1 MPAASALRAE
11 VPIHVL
17 IAEDDPDVR
26 SLVLDVV
33 KELGHAPSCAAN
45 GADALALYDTDGADV
60 VVSDWLMPRM
70 DGVQLCR
77 RVRSRV
83 GAPYTYFILLT
94 ALGDS
99 EHRIAGMQAGADD
112 YLEKPFNLSDIEARL
127 IAAERVTVLH
137 RRREALLC
145 LARRFAA
152 ETDAD
157 RLLDDLLREAI
168 ELLGGSAGVVT
179 RWDDESELLVAVHG
193 STPALTQ
200 LRLRLGEGAC
210 GRAAQQRVPVL
221 VERGRGHGKPPGEP
235 VDAVLESAQLES
247 AIAVPLVHDARLVG
261 TLSVGRNGAASESA
275 FTQEDAQ
282 LLEMLA
288 STAAA
293 ALVGLEHARLDG
305 VLLAARTAQ
314 HELNNQLAVAR
325 GYAEMLAG
333 APDLPPHL
341 HEIAEEVMNA
351 ADDAAGIVRQLRSIA
366 QIREQRWND
375 PSDSTI
381 NLSRSQ
387 H

>member
-1 MPAASALRAE
+1 M
-11 VPIHVL
+11 
-17 IAEDDPDVR
+17 
-26 SLVLDVV
+26 
-33 KELGHAPSCAAN
+33 
-45 GADALALYDTDGADV
+45 
-60 VVSDWLMPRM
+60 
-70 DGVQLCR
+70 
-77 RVRSRV
+77 
-83 GAPYTYFILLT
+83 
-94 ALGDS
+94 
-99 EHRIAGMQAGADD
+99 
-112 YLEKPFNLSDIEARL
+112 
-127 IAAERVTVLH
+127 H
-137 RRREALLC
+137 RRREALLR

-193 STPALTQ
+193 STPALAQ

-325 GYAEMLAG
+325 GYAEILADREEANAFLEAAPARDRRRGDERGRRRRRDRPSATQHRPDPRAALERPERLHHQSLQKPALALACLDCLAG
-333 APDLPPHL
+333 VFLCVAKDPLLLPL
-341 HEIAEEVMNA
+341 GRTVVALARYLLLRCKRKEIEERSNES
-351 ADDAAGIVRQLRSIA
+351 DQRQ
-366 QIREQRWND
+366 
-375 PSDSTI
+375 
-381 NLSRSQ
+381 SRPRPRR
-387 H
+387 HGRHFG